1 MLAEEEWGGIKV
13 RTLDD
18 YSRDYLKFYLHNDK
32 DIGME
37 IFPNRAEYK
46 DYEINQYRHY
56 IQHKQRLLVINTG
69 GELGRFA
76 IGGLPYYKIEKP
88 KPKPIEQEV
97 PEAKLA
103 APTPAEAAVEESSSP
118 VGLIIGII
126 LALIV
131 IVGVLFVIFFLRKKK
146 IHQN

>member
-56 IQHKQRLLVINTG
+56 I
-69 GELGRFA
+69 
-76 IGGLPYYKIEKP
+76 
-88 KPKPIEQEV
+88 
-97 PEAKLA
+97 
-103 APTPAEAAVEESSSP
+103 
-118 VGLIIGII
+118 
-126 LALIV
+126 
-131 IVGVLFVIFFLRKKK
+131 
-146 IHQN
+146 

>member
-1 MLAEEEWGGIKV
+1 V

-18 YSRDYLKFYLHNDK
+18 YSRDYLKFYLHNEK
-32 DIGME
+32 DIGIE

-56 IQHKQRLLVINTG
+56 IKHKQRLLVINTG

-103 APTPAEAAVEESSSP
+103 APSPAVEAAKEESSSP

-126 LALIV
+126 VALLV
-131 IVGVLFVIFFLRKKK
+131 IGGVLFVIFFFRKKK
-146 IHQN
+146 IHEN

>member
-1 MLAEEEWGGIKV
+1 M

-18 YSRDYLKFYLHNDK
+18 YSRDYLKFYLHDDK

-46 DYEINQYRHY
+46 DYEINQYRHF
-56 IQHKQRLLVINTG
+56 IKHKQRLLVINTG

-103 APTPAEAAVEESSSP
+103 APAPVEAVAAVEESSSP
-118 VGLIIGII
+118 VGIIVGII
-126 LALIV
+126 VALIV
-131 IVGVLFVIFFLRKKK
+131 IGGILFVIFFLRKKK
-146 IHQN
+146 IHEN